1 MSKIIRRYINSA
13 QGIRRL
19 LNWYRP
25 YRGAAIKVTALSDD
39 FTYARVEMRQRWYNT
54 NYVGTHFGGSLYA
67 MVDPMYMLLLMRQ
80 LGHDY
85 IVWDK
90 SAGIDFKRPGKGRVY
105 AEFKVSAEQVAE
117 IKAAADRGEKV
128 LPEWPV
134 EVLDEKGKVVAKIQK
149 TLYVKKKSPAA

>member
-1 MSKIIRRYINSA
+1 MSKLIRRYINSP
-13 QGIRRL
+13 QGIKRL

-25 YRGAAIKVTALSDD
+25 YRGAAIKVTAISED
-39 FTYARVEMRQRWYNT
+39 FTYARVEMRQRWSNT

-67 MVDPMYMLLLMRQ
+67 MVDPMFMLLLMRQ

-90 SAGIDFKRPGKGRVY
+90 SAEINFKRPGKGTVY
-105 AEFKVSAEQVAE
+105 AEFEVSKTQAAE

-128 LPEWPV
+128 LPTWQV
-134 EVLDEKGKVVAKIQK
+134 NVCDSAGKVVAKVDK
-149 TLYVKKKSPAA
+149 TLYVKKKD

>member
-1 MSKIIRRYINSA
+1 
-13 QGIRRL
+13 
-19 LNWYRP
+19 
-25 YRGAAIKVTALSDD
+25 
-39 FTYARVEMRQRWYNT
+39 
-54 NYVGTHFGGSLYA
+54 LYA